1 MSYNQ
6 ERHGEGQIGIPLPSD
21 PVIAN
26 ENIFL
31 SGIIEKKQ
39 AYQAEISYTISP
51 QWELSASATLENIKN
66 KDNNI
71 GIGQNENNTYFQME
85 LNYQF

>member
-1 MSYNQ
+1 V
-6 ERHGEGQIGIPLPSD
+6 GIPLPSD
-21 PVIAN
+21 PIIAN

-31 SGIIEKKQ
+31 SGIIEKQQ

-66 KDNNI
+66 KDNTI
-71 GIGQNENNTYFQME
+71 GENENNTSFQLE
-85 LNYQF
+85 LNYEW